1 MKEYAILIDAEIQ
14 MFVNAF
20 TSQEALA
27 KAAEHFNAPLEAM
40 MDFCAVQD
48 ISNIETI

>member
-1 MKEYAILIDAEIQ
+1 MRKYAILIDAEIQ

-27 KAAEHFNAPLEAM
+27 KAAEHLNAPLEAM
-40 MDFCAVQD
+40 MDSCAVQD
-48 ISNIETI
+48 ITSIETI